1 MRMGHFMKPMTN
13 CGPRL
18 GRLRHVVA
26 GLLRRSPL
34 RGDRPAAY
42 RRLCRLSFVSF
53 RYAPLHKTG
62 PGPRSFA
69 LAHSGDCCSRAL
81 PATPARGSAA
91 PGLARVYFNSL
102 IFLVHYVLQGLCRP
116 WTCTAYFNSL
126 IFLVHY
132 VLQGLCRPWTC
143 TFSCPIVIHMT
154 ALVRN
159 YWLNYNI
166 PDIGHRTS
174 DIGRISLC

>member
-116 WTCTAYFNSL
+116 WTCT
-126 IFLVHY
+126 
-132 VLQGLCRPWTC
+132 
-143 TFSCPIVIHMT
+143 FSCPIVIHMT